1 MRHACWERR
10 RCSLTAER
18 FEWIGPAPWR
28 KRTEAAMVTVVAAA
42 MVKVA
47 AAMLSNERAFGHS
60 AVAPV
65 SQKMGTPPR
74 R

>member
-1 MRHACWERR
+1 
-10 RCSLTAER
+10 
-18 FEWIGPAPWR
+18 
-28 KRTEAAMVTVVAAA
+28 MVTVVAAA